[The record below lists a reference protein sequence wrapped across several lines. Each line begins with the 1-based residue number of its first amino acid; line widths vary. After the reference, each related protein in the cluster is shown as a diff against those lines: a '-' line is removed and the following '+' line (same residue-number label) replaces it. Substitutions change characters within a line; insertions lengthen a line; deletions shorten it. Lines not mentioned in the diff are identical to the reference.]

1 MWEFLR
7 DDLCPGLGPRW
18 VPTSEDDVRC
28 RRLKDL
34 RNDVDHGNVVALV
47 DLGMTELSS
56 HRVTA
61 VALLAKVY
69 ESLGSARP
77 GWW

>member
-1 MWEFLR
+1 M
-7 DDLCPGLGPRW
+7 D
-18 VPTSEDDVRC
+18 EDHF

-34 RNDVDHGNVVALV
+34 RNDVDHGSVVALV
-47 DLGMTELSS
+47 DLRMTELSS
-56 HRVTA
+56 HRIAA
-61 VALLAKVY
+61 VAALAAVY